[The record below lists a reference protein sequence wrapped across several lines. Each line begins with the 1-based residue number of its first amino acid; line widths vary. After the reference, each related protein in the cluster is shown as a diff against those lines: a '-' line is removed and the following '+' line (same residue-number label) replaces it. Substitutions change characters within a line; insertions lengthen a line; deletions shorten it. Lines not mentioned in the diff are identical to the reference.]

1 MASLQL
7 PSMTNLKRQVVG
19 GIDLA
24 ICCVLVNFPSS
35 SPSSPYSCTNV
46 ENGRAAA
53 TFAPKRTPQLSLIS
67 LGVFLKS
74 VVNTHLL

>member
-24 ICCVLVNFPSS
+24 ICCVLVNFLSS
-35 SPSSPYSCTNV
+35 SSVAVLPPTRVLMSRMEEP
-46 ENGRAAA
+46 
-53 TFAPKRTPQLSLIS
+53 PQLL
-67 LGVFLKS
+67 LLKELS
-74 VVNTHLL
+74 FP